1 MANKTTS
8 EKNKPT
14 RKTLRADEYYN
25 PKTKRYEYHY
35 KDALGKE
42 RVVSSYKLEPTDQ
55 LPKGKKSS
63 KSLRFLAGLILLCH
77 SPTKS
82 PKYFCKRF
90 CICGVRAISGIKSKA
105 CLPRFSVSAM
115 ALI

>member
-42 RVVSSYKLEPTDQ
+42 RVVSSYRLEPTDQ
-55 LPKGKKSS
+55 LPKGKRSG
-63 KSLRFLAGLILLCH
+63 KSLREKEAELKVQLENNISNSSIDIYVH
-77 SPTKS
+77 SKCM
-82 PKYFCKRF
+82 FGEKRC
-90 CICGVRAISGIKSKA
+90 CIR
-105 CLPRFSVSAM
+105 
-115 ALI
+115 

>member
-42 RVVSSYKLEPTDQ
+42 RSVLKL
-55 LPKGKKSS
+55 LIGINW
-63 KSLRFLAGLILLCH
+63 SLQER
-77 SPTKS
+77 K
-82 PKYFCKRF
+82 
-90 CICGVRAISGIKSKA
+90 
-105 CLPRFSVSAM
+105 
-115 ALI
+115 

>member
-42 RVVSSYKLEPTDQ
+42 RVVSSYRLEPTDQ
-55 LPKGKKSS
+55 LPKGKITSDMIDYEDYPCEMTMTRWRTLNLQ
-63 KSLRFLAGLILLCH
+63 SLL
-77 SPTKS
+77 
-82 PKYFCKRF
+82 
-90 CICGVRAISGIKSKA
+90 
-105 CLPRFSVSAM
+105 
-115 ALI
+115 

>member
-35 KDALGKE
+35 KDCFGKE
-42 RVVSSYKLEPTDQ
+42 RVISSYRLEMTDQ

-63 KSLRFLAGLILLCH
+63 KSLREKEAELNAHLENNIDIDGAKLTLL
-77 SPTKS
+77 
-82 PKYFCKRF
+82 
-90 CICGVRAISGIKSKA
+90 
-105 CLPRFSVSAM
+105 
-115 ALI
+115 

>member
-42 RVVSSYKLEPTDQ
+42 L
-55 LPKGKKSS
+55 
-63 KSLRFLAGLILLCH
+63 SLIH
-77 SPTKS
+77 
-82 PKYFCKRF
+82 
-90 CICGVRAISGIKSKA
+90 I
-105 CLPRFSVSAM
+105 
-115 ALI
+115 

>member
-42 RVVSSYKLEPTDQ
+42 RVVSSYRLESYGP
-55 LPKGKKSS
+55 
-63 KSLRFLAGLILLCH
+63 I
-77 SPTKS
+77 TK
-82 PKYFCKRF
+82 R
-90 CICGVRAISGIKSKA
+90 
-105 CLPRFSVSAM
+105 
-115 ALI
+115 